1 MGGDDGAG
9 DGAGIG
15 MRRLSPASGS
25 ASSSAGVLRSCGRE
39 GTCRSLGVVI
49 TDPNVGAGLT
59 GREGDRCPRKEAVKV
74 DHVSDDLEGSGA
86 SSGRS

>member
-9 DGAGIG
+9 DGTGIG

-25 ASSSAGVLRSCGRE
+25 TSSCVGGLCSRGRE
-39 GTCRSLGVVI
+39 GACRSLGVVI

-59 GREGDRCPRKEAVKV
+59 DREGGRCPRKEVAKV
-74 DHVSDDLEGSGA
+74 DHVSEDLGGSGA